1 MPKAQIRDAHLPSPE
16 VCDWLLFL
24 EWSEPSSIELNTP
37 DLDESDRNDSCY
49 ALASIGRGECIEL
62 LLPAEALECLEK
74 DARARIAHAHFGLP
88 YG

>member
-1 MPKAQIRDAHLPSPE
+1 MPKAQIRDAHLPSSE
-16 VCDWLLFL
+16 VCDWLLSL
-24 EWSEPSSIELNTP
+24 EWKEPGSVELNTP
-37 DLDESDRNDSCY
+37 DFEGTRGDSCY
-49 ALASIGRGECIEL
+49 ALASIGRDECIEL

>member
-16 VCDWLLFL
+16 VCDWLLSL
-24 EWSEPSSIELNTP
+24 GWSEPLSILLNTP
-37 DLDESDRNDSCY
+37 HFEGVSEDSCY
-49 ALASIGRGECIEL
+49 ARTAIGVDPCIEL